1 LVAGEQHKEPGSHW
15 PRPAQLAAAFLL
27 GIGSTL
33 LAVRLVG
40 APPRPL
46 DFRPAAFDLNRADRA
61 QLLQLPG
68 VGPTLADRITAVR
81 DERGGF
87 DSPADLRTV
96 PGFGPA
102 RFERIRPLIRA
113 DGSPTPPRESTKQPA
128 EPIDINSAS
137 VGELEK
143 LPGIGPK
150 MAQRIVD
157 ERAKKPFASVD
168 DLRGRVSG
176 IGAKTLEK
184 LRPYVK
190 VKGRNADSA
199 N

>member
-1 LVAGEQHKEPGSHW
+1 MAAEQTQTIGTLW

-33 LAVRLVG
+33 LAVRLLG
-40 APPRPL
+40 SPPRPL
-46 DFRPAAFDLNRADRA
+46 EFRPAAFDLNRADRA

-68 VGPTLADRITAVR
+68 VGPALADRITTVR

-87 DSPADLRTV
+87 NSPDDLRTV
-96 PGFGPA
+96 PGFGPG
-102 RFERIRPLIRA
+102 RFERVRPLIKA
-113 DGSPTPPRESTKQPA
+113 DGPLTPPRESAKQPA

-137 VGELEK
+137 LGELEK

-157 ERAKKPFASVD
+157 ERAKKPFSGVD
-168 DLRGRVSG
+168 DLRRVSG
-176 IGAKTLEK
+176 IGPKTLEK
-184 LRPYVK
+184 MRPYVK
-190 VKGRNADSA
+190 VESKDN
-199 N
+199 